1 MKPGAVSVMEPVLA
15 AEVPPS
21 PDYIYQ
27 VKWDGVRMLAFIGQ
41 GEVILQ
47 NKRGRLKTQAF
58 PELYC
63 LGNIIPRGT
72 ILDGEI
78 VSLRNGKPDFSR
90 ILQRNFARQPG
101 PGAPPIDYV
110 IFDILCIEGKDLR
123 SKPLKYRQEVLA
135 SLELPPG
142 PVSVIENFSDGEKL
156 YASTKKMGWEGIVAK
171 EVFSP
176 YRSGKSPSWQKIKH
190 RQREK
195 FWIIGYTAKQGRFAS
210 LLLAKDFG
218 EGLIFCGGAASGLSE
233 KNKEDIQQILQ
244 TLISDKG
251 AAAVPATVKQPVW
264 VRPLLQAEVE
274 FMEWTE
280 TLTLRAPVIKALFW
294 GDREFALS

>member
-1 MKPGAVSVMEPVLA
+1 M
-15 AEVPPS
+15 
-21 PDYIYQ
+21 
-27 VKWDGVRMLAFIGQ
+27 
-41 GEVILQ
+41 
-47 NKRGRLKTQAF
+47 
-58 PELYC
+58 YC

-142 PVSVIENFSDGEKL
+142 PVSVIENFSDGENCMPPQRKWV
-156 YASTKKMGWEGIVAK
+156 GRIVAK

-280 TLTLRAPVIKALFW
+280 TLTLRAPVIKALFL